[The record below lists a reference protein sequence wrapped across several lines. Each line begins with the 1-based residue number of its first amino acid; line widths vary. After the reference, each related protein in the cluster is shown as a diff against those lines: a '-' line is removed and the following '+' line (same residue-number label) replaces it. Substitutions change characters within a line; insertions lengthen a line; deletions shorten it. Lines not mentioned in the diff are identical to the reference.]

1 MRDMSVSRKTIVILV
16 LLALPLVVKCLW
28 TWAALAGVSS
38 GEGEKADLLRRRDYL
53 IGKVVSS
60 PEQVLAAMPSAIG
73 PQFQGEWALYSCSM
87 LSAALTNMAIRF
99 PEEREGSAAAID
111 SLVRIAMSEQ
121 LRSYDRERWG
131 EDPLAPGAMEGKV
144 SHLSYYS
151 HLAWMIGGYKR
162 SGRDGKYDALH
173 RRLCEALN
181 RRIVS
186 SPTLNVQTYPR
197 EPIYVPDMLV
207 AIVALSQYSCMH
219 GGRYSDTVKRWLEE
233 MKEKHLDPE
242 TGLIESY
249 LPDGEVWIGAPSV
262 RGSYSALS
270 CYYLTFIDPSFA
282 RDQYGR
288 IKQSFLQK
296 WPLTGIREYYKNR
309 CLLGMDIDSGPVI
322 MNLSPSGTA
331 FAMGPASYFE
341 DTKLRRRILRTG
353 ELAGTTVTSG
363 GKSHYLLA
371 NVALVG
377 EAIMLA
383 MRTAVPWY

>member
-1 MRDMSVSRKTIVILV
+1 MRDMSVSRKTIVIIV

-28 TWAALAGVSS
+28 TWAALSGTAS

-53 IGKVVSS
+53 IGRVVSS
-60 PEQVLAAMPSAIG
+60 PEQVLAAMPSA
-73 PQFQGEWALYSCSM
+73 M

-111 SLVRIAMSEQ
+111 SLVRIAMSEE

-131 EDPLAPGAMEGKV
+131 EDPLAPCVMEGEV
-144 SHLSYYS
+144 GHLSYYS

-162 SGRDGKYDALH
+162 SGGDGKYDVLH
-173 RRLCEALN
+173 DRLCEALN

-207 AIVALSQYSCMH
+207 AIVALSQYSRVH
-219 GGRYSDTVKRWLEE
+219 GGRYSDTVRRWLDE
-233 MKEKHLDPE
+233 MKERYLDQE

-249 LPDGEVWIGAPSV
+249 LPDGEVWIDAPSV

-270 CYYLTFIDPSFA
+270 CYYLTFIEPAFA
-282 RDQYGR
+282 REQYGR
-288 IKQSFLQK
+288 LKQSFLQR
-296 WPLTGIREYYKNR
+296 WPVTGIREYYKKR

-331 FAMGPASYFE
+331 FAMGPATYFE